1 MSNAQAI
8 AAVTGTLAKM
18 IKSGMASDYEND
30 PEMMGYSPPAV
41 TDIITTMPP
50 DRARVARTDSQ
61 LNLFLYHVGPNAA
74 WRNGDIAAQ
83 TRPGEVGPAPL
94 ALELYYLLTAYGDD
108 DDDIAAQRL
117 LGRAMRVIHD
127 HPVLREAHI
136 PAGGL
141 GEPDLRASGL
151 AQQVEHVRVV
161 PHGMPMEELSR
172 LWQTFQTQYRVSTAY
187 RASVVLI
194 ESRRPVRARPPVL
207 RRGGDDRG
215 VVVAPSLLGPEAPT
229 LLEVA
234 VPDGNPGARPGDAL
248 TFRVTDADGA
258 TVTATLRHALL
269 GLEHTAALAPGA
281 APSLFTLTLPSVAT
295 VAAGPCVVTLTVTRA
310 GRGPVTTNALPLL
323 VLPRIDSGPTAAG
336 TGASRTVAVGFAPAA
351 HPRQRVVLLLGDREV
366 VAPGPSSETP
376 RASVT
381 FAVPGDVP
389 AGNYRVRLRVDGAD
403 SVHVDRTTTPP
414 SFNAPTVTLPA

>member
-1 MSNAQAI
+1 MSNALAI
-8 AAVTGTLAKM
+8 AAVT
-18 IKSGMASDYEND
+18 ASIRSLVEQSFTAGLPDDDELHGYTHSENL
-30 PEMMGYSPPAV
+30 V
-41 TDIITTMPP
+41 TALPLHK
-50 DRARVARTDSQ
+50 ARGERLDAQV
-61 LNLFLYHVGPNAA
+61 NVFLYHVAPDAA
-74 WRNGDIAAQ
+74 WRNADLPSQ
-83 TRPGEVGPAPL
+83 TRPGEAGPAGL
-94 ALELYYLLTAYGDD
+94 ALELYYLLTAYGTGDD
-108 DDDIAAQRL
+108 DVRAQQV
-117 LGRAMRVIHD
+117 LGRVMRTLHD
-127 HPVLREAHI
+127 HPVLRREDI
-136 PAGGL
+136 PTAFGT
-141 GEPDLRASGL
+141 PTTNLRRSGL
-151 AQQVEHVRVV
+151 AEQVERVRIT
-161 PHGMPMEELSR
+161 PHAIPLEEFSR
-172 LWQTFQTQYRVSTAY
+172 LWQTFQTQYRTSAAY
-187 RASVVLI
+187 RVSAVLI
-194 ESRRPVRARPPVL
+194 ESRRAVRARLPVL

-215 VVVAPSLLGPEAPT
+215 VVVAASPLGPEVPT

-234 VPDGNPGARPGDAL
+234 CPGGNPGARPGDAL

-269 GLEHTAALAPGA
+269 GVEHTEALTPGA
-281 APSLFTLTLPSVAT
+281 EPSLYTLTLPSAET
-295 VAAGPCVVTLTVTRA
+295 VAAGPCAVTLTVARA
-310 GRGPVTTNALPLL
+310 GRSPVVTNALPLL

-389 AGNYRVRLRVDGAD
+389 AGGYRVRLRVDGAD